1 MISELTLPTGE
12 VLINVPSEPL
22 ILMELGLTE
31 EETMA
36 CLSAEKE
43 KQQLEEV
50 MNKRKAAYRRESD
63 PLFMEWQ
70 FDGTPESEALW
81 KRKVEE
87 IKARYPLPSGDN
99 ASEE

>member
-12 VLINVPSEPL
+12 VLINVPSDTF
-22 ILMELGLTE
+22 ILMELGFTE
-31 EETMA
+31 EEAMA
-36 CLSAEKE
+36 CLSAEQE

-70 FDGTPESEALW
+70 FDGSSESEALW

-87 IKARYPLPSGDN
+87 VKARYPLPSGD
-99 ASEE
+99 SSS

>member
-1 MISELTLPTGE
+1 MIAELTLPTGE
-12 VLINVPSEPL
+12 VLINVPSEIF
-22 ILMELGLTE
+22 ILMELGFTE
-31 EETMA
+31 EEAMT
-36 CLSAEKE
+36 CLSVEQE

-50 MNKRKAAYRRESD
+50 MNKRKAAYRNESD

-70 FDGTPESEALW
+70 FDGTSESEALW

-99 ASEE
+99 APEE

>member
-12 VLINVPSEPL
+12 VLINVPSEPF

-31 EETMA
+31 EEAMV
-36 CLSAEKE
+36 CLAAEQE

-87 IKARYPLPSGDN
+87 IKARYPLPSGD
-99 ASEE
+99 SSS

>member
-99 ASEE
+99 APEE

>member
-1 MISELTLPTGE
+1 MMSSVRKP
-12 VLINVPSEPL
+12 VLVDAFL
-22 ILMELGLTE
+22 D
-31 EETMA
+31 
-36 CLSAEKE
+36 KE

-87 IKARYPLPSGDN
+87 IKARYPLPSGD
-99 ASEE
+99 SSS

>member
-12 VLINVPSEPL
+12 VLINVPSDTF
-22 ILMELGLTE
+22 ILMELGFTE
-31 EETMA
+31 EEAMA
-36 CLSAEKE
+36 CLSAEQE

>member
-12 VLINVPSEPL
+12 VLINVPSEPF

-31 EETMA
+31 EEAMV
-36 CLSAEKE
+36 CLAAEQE

-87 IKARYPLPSGDN
+87 IKARYPLPSGD
-99 ASEE
+99 SVPEE